1 MTRDVGCAAP
11 GRLWQTRRGQREK
24 KSSKERD
31 ERERREKEQ
40 LSSRKK
46 HKRAKNG
53 KRGKRE
59 KKTKVKEQTERK
71 FSLLLCFFFV
81 RESCSFSRLSSLR
94 SLTRS
99 SKKNRHF
106 RRTVGKK
113 RSTKHAKSNVSL
125 ISAGEGG
132 RVIQMRRIG
141 LGWLPG
147 ASIGVLSGFF
157 IFNEPLREFH
167 AVKEKKNTLKST
179 EKKNENNSRSEE

>member
-1 MTRDVGCAAP
+1 MTRDVGYAAP
-11 GRLWQTRRGQREK
+11 GRLWFRHAEDKERKRVRKRAQRET
-24 KSSKERD
+24 
-31 ERERREKEQ
+31 RERTT
-40 LSSRKK
+40 LSRKK
-46 HKRAKNG
+46 HKSAKNG

-59 KKTKVKEQTERK
+59 KKTAKEQTERK
-71 FSLLLCFFFV
+71 SLLLCFFFV

-106 RRTVGKK
+106 RTVGGKK
-113 RSTKHAKSNVSL
+113 KSTKHSQSRRFFLQQA
-125 ISAGEGG
+125 
-132 RVIQMRRIG
+132 RRRMIQMRRIG

>member
-1 MTRDVGCAAP
+1 M
-11 GRLWQTRRGQREK
+11 
-24 KSSKERD
+24 
-31 ERERREKEQ
+31 
-40 LSSRKK
+40 
-46 HKRAKNG
+46 
-53 KRGKRE
+53 
-59 KKTKVKEQTERK
+59 KEQTERK

-106 RRTVGKK
+106 KTVGKK

-125 ISAGEGG
+125 ISAGEEG

-167 AVKEKKNTLKST
+167 AVQEKKNTKSKT
-179 EKKNENNSRSEE
+179 INNNNNNNNEKSSSSSE

>member
-1 MTRDVGCAAP
+1 M
-11 GRLWQTRRGQREK
+11 
-24 KSSKERD
+24 
-31 ERERREKEQ
+31 
-40 LSSRKK
+40 
-46 HKRAKNG
+46 
-53 KRGKRE
+53 
-59 KKTKVKEQTERK
+59 
-71 FSLLLCFFFV
+71 

-106 RRTVGKK
+106 KTVGKK
-113 RSTKHAKSNVSL
+113 RSTKHTKSKSFFL
-125 ISAGEGG
+125 QQARR

>member
-1 MTRDVGCAAP
+1 M
-11 GRLWQTRRGQREK
+11 
-24 KSSKERD
+24 
-31 ERERREKEQ
+31 
-40 LSSRKK
+40 
-46 HKRAKNG
+46 
-53 KRGKRE
+53 
-59 KKTKVKEQTERK
+59 
-71 FSLLLCFFFV
+71 

-106 RRTVGKK
+106 KTVGKK

-125 ISAGEGG
+125 ISAGEEG